1 MNTRSSATSPQLHRD
16 AAHHQHDGHTIDEW
30 LHSVLRV
37 RRAPT
42 EERSDDEAPRAA
54 RRFVFAS
61 LLLLN
66 AALVFD
72 AASLDV
78 ALPSIL
84 DALGGDIETV
94 QWVASARSL
103 TFAVFLLP
111 AGRLGDIVGY
121 RRTSIIGGV
130 VFVAATVV
138 AALAPSAIVLIGAR
152 AAQGA
157 GAAIVAPSIVGLT
170 ARLFGAGRRGGVFG
184 AMIAV
189 LAIAGGLAPFF
200 GGILTETIS
209 WRAIFVA
216 TATISTLGLIGLL
229 LAPRSLDPSTRR
241 PYRPDLVGVVLLGA
255 AVLATQVGLIEG
267 GRIGWFPWSILL
279 LAVGIAVGAGA
290 VVRELDQPD
299 GLVDRELLSNR
310 TLLASLSTKA
320 ITSFGFYGMSLYVV
334 LFLEGTLGVT
344 PIEVGLVMLIPAVVA
359 VVVSPLIGR
368 VLNDRNARWF
378 LLGGLVLCSL
388 GILVLAVLEDTS
400 SPGLHVM
407 PGLLLNAVGY
417 CMAAV
422 PAKVAPLNN
431 LPDRLHG
438 RASALLSTAS
448 KLWAGFGVAAT
459 AALFHIYSE
468 PSAQGAID
476 DAGLGSSVSTDDVE
490 ECLAVD
496 DVEECVDELGDA
508 SAEIDALSDE
518 TVDVIA
524 ETFQATINNT
534 FLTIGL
540 VTLVSSVGVYALVR
554 PSPST
559 SKQDR

>member
-1 MNTRSSATSPQLHRD
+1 M
-16 AAHHQHDGHTIDEW
+16 DEW
-30 LHSVLRV
+30 LHSVLRA
-37 RRAPT
+37 RTGASRAEMGNRPDGAASRT
-42 EERSDDEAPRAA
+42 A

-121 RRTSIIGGV
+121 RRTSIFGGV
-130 VFVAATVV
+130 VFVGATVV
-138 AALAPSAIVLIGAR
+138 AALAPSAIVLIAAR

-157 GAAIVAPSIVGLT
+157 GAAIIAPSIVGLT
-170 ARLFGAGRRGGVFG
+170 ARLFGAGRRGRVFG
-184 AMIAV
+184 VMIAV
-189 LAIAGGLAPFF
+189 LAVAGGLAPFF
-200 GGILTETIS
+200 GGVLTEIIS

-216 TATISTLGLIGLL
+216 TAVISVVGLAGLL
-229 LAPRSLDPSTRR
+229 LAPRALDPSTRQS
-241 PYRPDLVGVVLLGA
+241 YRPDVIGVALLGT

-267 GRIGWFPWSILL
+267 GRIGWFPWSIAL
-279 LAVGIAVGAGA
+279 LAAGVAIGVGA
-290 VVRELDQPD
+290 VVREVHQPD
-299 GLVDRELLSNR
+299 GLVDRELLSSR
-310 TLLASLSTKA
+310 MLVASLLARA
-320 ITSFGFYGMSLYVV
+320 ITSFGFYGMSLYIV

-359 VVVSPLIGR
+359 VVVSPLVGR

-378 LLGGLVLCSL
+378 LFGGLVLCSL

-422 PAKVAPLNN
+422 PAKVSPLDD
-431 LPDRLHG
+431 LPERLHG
-438 RASALLSTAS
+438 RASALLSMAA
-448 KLWAGFGVAAT
+448 KLWAGFGVAVT
-459 AALFHIYSE
+459 AALFHIYSDT
-468 PSAQGAID
+468 SAQEAID
-476 DAGLGSSVSTDDVE
+476 EAGVGSSVSTDDVE
-490 ECLAVD
+490 ECLGVD

-508 SAEIDALSDE
+508 SAEIEVLSNE

-540 VTLVSSVGVYALVR
+540 VTLLSSVGVYWMTR
-554 PSPST
+554 PSTPAV
-559 SKQDR
+559 KQDR